1 MTSLKISLLDLRPPI
16 LSVED
21 SNIELSTT
29 NIKADN
35 VFKVILITGEALI
48 LHIEFEAATKAEE
61 MNGACSGLYE
71 SHFA

>member
-1 MTSLKISLLDLRPPI
+1 MPPTDEPLKRYFHDFIEDIAPWILKQPI

-35 VFKVILITGEALI
+35 VFKVILINGEALI
-48 LHIEFEAATKAEE
+48 LHRV
-61 MNGACSGLYE
+61 
-71 SHFA
+71 